1 MKGIASYLIKRGL
14 DRLILIF
21 AVLTVQFILIRVIP
35 AYWLGIDPSR
45 YFIEPGSPPHVV
57 EAVRR
62 RFGFDQPIFPNQYAT
77 YVLALFEGQFG
88 QSFVSRRPVYGEIME
103 RLPNTVILSGLS
115 LIVITIIGM
124 ALGLY
129 AASKRGRFTD
139 SFISY
144 SSIFSYIMPTWLMG
158 IILLMALAW
167 YPQITLGV
175 KLFPISGTQTPLLP
189 PDALIRIGDYAW
201 HLALPLLSNVI
212 AGFGSFA
219 YYMRNIAIT
228 ELGQDYVTT
237 ARAKG
242 LSEGT
247 IMRRHVTR
255 SAAPPVVTVVAL
267 SLPGVFSGGIITETI
282 FSWYGLGLYFYQA
295 LTGLDYPAVQALLFI
310 IAIVTAISLYL
321 TDVVIAYL
329 DPRVRL
335 K

>member
-1 MKGIASYLIKRGL
+1 LNGTASYLVKRGI
-14 DRLILIF
+14 DRLALVF
-21 AVLTVQFILIRVIP
+21 AVITIQFVLIRVVP
-35 AYWLGIDPSR
+35 AYWLGIDPTR
-45 YFIEPGSPPHVV
+45 YFVEPGSRPEVI

-62 RFGFDQPIFPNQYAT
+62 KFGFDQPIFPNQYVT
-77 YVLALFEGQFG
+77 YVLALFQGQFG
-88 QSFVSRRPVYGEIME
+88 QSFLSRRPVFDEVLE

-115 LIVITIIGM
+115 LLIIAVIGIL
-124 ALGLY
+124 LGLY
-129 AASKRGRFTD
+129 AASRRGRAMD
-139 SFISY
+139 SFVIY
-144 SSIFSYIMPTWLMG
+144 SSIFSNIMPTWLMG

-167 YPQITLGV
+167 YPQIALGV

-189 PDALIRIGDYAW
+189 PDPLIRLSDYAW
-201 HLALPLLSNVI
+201 HLALPLMSSVL

-219 YYMRNIAIT
+219 YYTRNITIT

-242 LSEGT
+242 LREST
-247 IMRRHVTR
+247 IMRRHVAK
-255 SAAPPVVTVVAL
+255 SAAPPIVTVIAL
-267 SLPGVFSGGIITETI
+267 SIPGVFSGGIITETI